1 MSEMPAE
8 FAIATEDRGRVR
20 ILTLD
25 RPEKLN
31 SFTPVGYASLAE
43 VLATATAD
51 DGVAVC
57 VLTGRGRAFS
67 SGVDLSVMGQPGGAA
82 ELGRQFDPMLE
93 QLARFPKPLIA
104 AVNGLAVGLGATILL
119 HCDLVVVDEGV
130 EIRMPFV
137 SLGTCVEAASSWLLP
152 RRVGMQQ
159 ASWMILSG
167 RGLNASEAVANG
179 FAFAAVPTGQVLDE
193 ALVLAQ
199 QMAAHD
205 TTALVVNKRLIRE
218 GWAESIEQAWGR
230 ERAAMLELAEQVGP
244 IGWKA
249 DG

>member
-31 SFTPVGYASLAE
+31 SFTPVGYAALAE
-43 VLATATAD
+43 VLATAAAD
-51 DGVAVC
+51 EGVAVC

-82 ELGRQFDPMLE
+82 ELGRHFDPMLE
-93 QLARFPKPLIA
+93 QLARFPKPLMA

-119 HCDLVVVDEGV
+119 HCDLVVVDEGA

-137 SLGTCVEAASSWLLP
+137 SLGTSAEAASSWLLP

-159 ASWMILSG
+159 ASWMLLSG
-167 RGLNASEAVANG
+167 RGLNANEAVANG
-179 FAFAAVPTGQVLDE
+179 FAFAAAAAGQALDE
-193 ALVLAQ
+193 ALVLAEQ
-199 QMAAHD
+199 IAAHK
-205 TTALVVNKRLIRE
+205 TSALMVNKRLIRQ
-218 GWAESIEQAWGR
+218 GWAEAIEEAWSR

-249 DG
+249 DS

>member
-1 MSEMPAE
+1 MSEMSAE

-25 RPEKLN
+25 RSEKLN
-31 SFTPVGYASLAE
+31 SFTPVGYAALAE
-43 VLATATAD
+43 VLANAAAD
-51 DGVAVC
+51 DAVAVC

-82 ELGRQFDPMLE
+82 ELGRRFDPMLE

-119 HCDLVVVDEGV
+119 HCDLVVVDEGA
-130 EIRMPFV
+130 EIQMPFV
-137 SLGTCVEAASSWLLP
+137 SLGTSAEAASSWLLP

-167 RGLNASEAVANG
+167 RGLSAHEAVANG
-179 FAFAAVPTGQVLDE
+179 FAFAAAAAGHALDE
-193 ALVLAQ
+193 ALVLAE
-199 QMAAHD
+199 QMAAHR
-205 TTALVVNKRLIRE
+205 TTALMVNKRLIRQ
-218 GWAESIEQAWGR
+218 GWAEAIEQAWSR
-230 ERAAMLELAEQVGP
+230 ERAAMLELAQQVGP
-244 IGWKA
+244 IGWEA

>member
-1 MSEMPAE
+1 MSEKPAE

-20 ILTLD
+20 VLTLD

-31 SFTPVGYASLAE
+31 SFTPVGYAALAE
-43 VLATATAD
+43 VLAAAAAD
-51 DGVAVC
+51 DRVAVC

-67 SGVDLSVMGQPGGAA
+67 SGVDLAVMGRPGGAA
-82 ELGRQFDPMLE
+82 ELGRHFDPMLD

-119 HCDLVVVDEGV
+119 HCDLVVVDEGA

-137 SLGTCVEAASSWLLP
+137 SLGTSAEAASSWLLP

-179 FAFAAVPTGQVLDE
+179 FAFAAAAAGQALDD
-193 ALVLAQ
+193 ALVLAA
-199 QMAAHD
+199 QMAAHE
-205 TTALVVNKRLIRE
+205 TRALMVNKRLIRQ
-218 GWAESIEQAWGR
+218 GWAEAIEQAWSR

>member
-1 MSEMPAE
+1 MSDTPAE
-8 FAIATEDRGRVR
+8 FAIAAEDRGRVR

-31 SFTPVGYASLAE
+31 SFTPLGYAALAE
-43 VLATATAD
+43 VLATAAAD

-67 SGVDLSVMGQPGGAA
+67 AGVDLSVMGKPGGAA
-82 ELGRQFDPMLE
+82 ELGRYFDPMLG

-119 HCDLVVVDEGV
+119 HCDLVVVDEGA

-137 SLGTCVEAASSWLLP
+137 TLGTSAEAASSWLLP

-179 FAFAAVPTGQVLDE
+179 FAFSAAADGEALDD
-193 ALVLAQ
+193 ALVLAEQ
-199 QMAAHD
+199 LAAHE
-205 TTALVVNKRLIRE
+205 TRALMVNKGLIRQD
-218 GWAESIEQAWGR
+218 WAEAIEKAWSR
-230 ERAAMLELAEQVGP
+230 ERAAMLELAEQVGA

>member
-1 MSEMPAE
+1 MSETPSE
-8 FAIATEDRGRVR
+8 FAIATEDRGRIR

-31 SFTPVGYASLAE
+31 SFTPVGYASMAE
-43 VLATATAD
+43 VLATAAAD

-67 SGVDLSVMGQPGGAA
+67 AGVDLSVMGRPGGAA
-82 ELGRQFDPMLE
+82 ELGRHFDPMLD

-119 HCDLVVVDEGV
+119 HCDLVVVDEGA

-137 SLGTCVEAASSWLLP
+137 SLGTSAEAASSWLLP

-179 FAFAAVPTGQVLDE
+179 FAFAAAAAGQALDD
-193 ALVLAQ
+193 ALVLAE
-199 QMAAHD
+199 QMAAHE
-205 TTALVVNKRLIRE
+205 TRALMVNKRLIRQ
-218 GWAESIEQAWGR
+218 GWAEAIEQAWSR

>member
-8 FAIATEDRGRVR
+8 FAIAIEDRGRVR

-31 SFTPVGYASLAE
+31 SFTPIGYASLAE
-43 VLATATAD
+43 ALDSATAD

-93 QLARFPKPLIA
+93 QLARFPKPLVA

-119 HCDLVVVDEGV
+119 HCDLVVVDEG
-130 EIRMPFV
+130 
-137 SLGTCVEAASSWLLP
+137 A
-152 RRVGMQQ
+152 
-159 ASWMILSG
+159 
-167 RGLNASEAVANG
+167 
-179 FAFAAVPTGQVLDE
+179 
-193 ALVLAQ
+193 
-199 QMAAHD
+199 
-205 TTALVVNKRLIRE
+205 
-218 GWAESIEQAWGR
+218 
-230 ERAAMLELAEQVGP
+230 
-244 IGWKA
+244 
-249 DG
+249 